1 MELITKSATETK
13 KVGREFAASL
23 KEEVNENFT
32 VALIGDLGSGK
43 TTFVQGLAKGLGVAQ
58 RIISPTF
65 IIMRKYELKKRFEN
79 LYHVDLY
86 RLEGNVEKEVENIG
100 LTDIL
105 KEPGNVT
112 LIEWAEKIY
121 DIIPKGA
128 YIINFE
134 NMGDTKRKIVISKNK

>member
-1 MELITKSATETK
+1 MELITKSAAETK

-23 KEEVNENFT
+23 KEEKKKSFT
-32 VALIGDLGSGK
+32 IALIGDLGSGK
-43 TTFVQGLAKGLGVAQ
+43 TTFVQGVAKGLGITQ

-65 IIMRKYELKKRFEN
+65 IIMRKYELSNGFSN

-105 KEPGNVT
+105 GKPGNIV

-121 DIIPKGA
+121 DIIPKEA
-128 YIINFE
+128 YIINFK
-134 NMGDTKRKIVISKNK
+134 NMGKDKRKIVVSKNK